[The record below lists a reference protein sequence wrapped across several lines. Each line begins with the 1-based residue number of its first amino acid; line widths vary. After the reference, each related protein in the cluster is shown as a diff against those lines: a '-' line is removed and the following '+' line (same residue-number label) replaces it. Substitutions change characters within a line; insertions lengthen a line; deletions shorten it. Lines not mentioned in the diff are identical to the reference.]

1 MADDSRALNSLK
13 GVFSDPAVVA
23 DSLDIEETS
32 VGSKADLPECG
43 KVVQP
48 FADVEVA
55 GVVDRGLRPQGAA
68 LFVVLLDPR
77 GLVVTTWSVG

>member
-1 MADDSRALNSLK
+1 L
-13 GVFSDPAVVA
+13 
-23 DSLDIEETS
+23 
-32 VGSKADLPECG
+32 KADLPECG